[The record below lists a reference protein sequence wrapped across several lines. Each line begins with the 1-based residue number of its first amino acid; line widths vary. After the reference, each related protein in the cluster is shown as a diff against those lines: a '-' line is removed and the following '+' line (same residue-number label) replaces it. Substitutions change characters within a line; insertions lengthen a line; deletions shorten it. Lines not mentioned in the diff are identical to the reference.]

1 VSDKTTT
8 RLLPDASGQQELFEQ
23 SLAEARAAKK
33 AEPVE
38 CLGMTFENDDARRA
52 YFTEKLKEKLADP
65 EFRKIEG
72 FPKGSDEDIL
82 RMSDPP
88 YYTACPNP
96 FLAEFIR
103 CYGRPYD
110 PNDGYHREPLA
121 VDVSQGKT
129 DPLYAAHSYHTKV
142 PYKAIIPAIL
152 HYTEPGDVIL
162 DGFSGS
168 GMTGVAAQM
177 CGEPESELKLEL
189 EKAWD
194 DADRSEPHWGAR
206 CVILGDLSPAATFI
220 AANYNLPFDVKA
232 FECEARRILKELA
245 SELGWMYET
254 RHTDGKTK
262 GRINYTVWSEVF
274 ACPECGG
281 EVTFLDEALD
291 PATKRVR
298 DEFPCPHCAVTL
310 TKDNLKRLFETLI
323 DPATGKPWQRV
334 RFVPVFIN
342 YSVGKGRFEKPLDNL
357 DRVTLAKIAA
367 LPLPAAVPTDE
378 FPIKTMSHGTRL
390 APKGFS
396 RINHLYLPRAAQA
409 LGVLWAKVTA
419 LKDNRLRQ
427 MLLFFVE
434 QAGWG
439 LSLLNRYQPIQQ
451 GRPGGSQVNR
461 QLSGVYYIASQISEC
476 SPWYNLDNKLA
487 RLAKVFAGAAASSG
501 TTAITTGSAAVM
513 ALPANSV
520 DYIFTD
526 PPFGENIYYADL
538 NFLVESWHRVWTDA
552 APEAIVDRAKGKEI
566 RDYQQLMQRCFAE
579 YYRALKPGRWMTMVF
594 HNSHNAVW
602 NAIQEALS
610 AAGFVVA
617 DVRTLDKQQGSYR
630 QVTSSAMKQ
639 DLVVSAYKPNGGLE
653 QRFATEAG
661 TEEGVWDFVRTHLR
675 QLPVF
680 ATDEEGRAEVIAE
693 RTGRLLYDRMV
704 AFHVQRGV
712 LVPLS
717 AAEFAAGMQ
726 NRFPPREDM
735 FFLNDQVAEY
745 DRRRMTTKELKQ
757 LDLFVTDES
766 SAIEW
771 IRAQLS
777 RKAQTLQDLTP
788 QFLREIG
795 ASWSKHEERPELRD
809 ILEHGF
815 LCYDGTG
822 PIPAQLVSWMRQ
834 SSTLRGLID
843 KAIAKGRARDDNGA
857 LVTEDAVLKGSVGD
871 HWYVPDPSQ
880 AQDLE
885 KLRERSLLREFA
897 DYRDSTARRLKVFR
911 LEAVRAGFKRAW
923 SDRDYATIIAVAE
936 KIPDDVLQEDPNLLM
951 WYDQAVTRAGA
962 KS

>member
-1 VSDKTTT
+1 MSDKTTT
-8 RLLPDASGQQELFEQ
+8 RLLPDAGGQQELFEQ
-23 SLAEARAAKK
+23 SLAEAKAAKK

-38 CLGMTFENDDARRA
+38 CLGMMFQSDAARRA
-52 YFTEKLKEKLADP
+52 YFTEKLKEKLTDR

-72 FPKGSDEDIL
+72 FPKGSDEGIL
-82 RMSDPP
+82 RLSDPP
-88 YYTACPNP
+88 FYTACPNP
-96 FLAEFIR
+96 FLADFIR

-110 PNDGYHREPLA
+110 ASEPYHREPLA
-121 VDVSQGKT
+121 VDVSEGKT

-142 PYKAIIPAIL
+142 PYKAIMPAIL
-152 HYTEPGDVIL
+152 HYTEPGDLIL
-162 DGFSGS
+162 DGFAGS
-168 GMTGVAAQM
+168 GMAGVAAQM
-177 CGEPESELKLEL
+177 CGNPEPEFRLEL
-189 EKAWD
+189 EKTWPEAGHP
-194 DADRSEPHWGAR
+194 APRWGTR
-206 CVILGDLSPAATFI
+206 RVILGDLSPAATFI
-220 AANYNLPFDVKA
+220 AANYNLPFDVRA
-232 FECEARRILKELA
+232 FEREARRILKELA

-254 RHTDGKTK
+254 VHTDGKTK

-281 EVTFLDEALD
+281 EVVFFDEAFD
-291 PATKRVR
+291 ATTKGVR
-298 DEFPCPHCAVTL
+298 DEFPCPHCAVAL
-310 TKDNLKRLFETLI
+310 NKQRMQRLYDTVL
-323 DPATGKPWQRV
+323 DPVLNKPVKQLR
-334 RFVPVFIN
+334 RRPVLIN
-342 YSVGKGRFEKPLDNL
+342 YSVGKDKYEKQPDQH
-357 DRVTLAKIAA
+357 DFGVIARA
-367 LPLPAAVPTDE
+367 RGLTLPATVPTNE
-378 FPIKTMSHGTRL
+378 IPFMHMTHQRARMETFGITHIHH
-390 APKGFS
+390 F
-396 RINHLYLPRAAQA
+396 YLPRAAQV
-409 LGVLWAKVTA
+409 LGTLWANVA
-419 LKDNRLRQ
+419 AVQDERLRQ

-434 QAGWG
+434 QAVWG
-439 LSLLNRYQPIQQ
+439 ASLLNRYSPTHF
-451 GRPGGSQVNR
+451 SEVNR
-461 QLSGVYYIASQISEC
+461 YLSGIYYVPSQHAEC
-476 SPWYNLDNKLA
+476 SPWYILEGKLA
-487 RLAKVFAGAAASSG
+487 RLAKVFAHAAA
-501 TTAITTGSAAVM
+501 TTRITAITTGSAAAM
-513 ALPANSV
+513 ALPASSV

-552 APEAIVDRAKGKEI
+552 TPEAIVDQAKHKEI

-579 YYRALKPGRWMTMVF
+579 YYRALKPARWMTMVF

-602 NAIQEALS
+602 NAIQEALT
-610 AAGFVVA
+610 AVGFVVA
-617 DVRTLDKQQGSYR
+617 DVRTMDKQQGSYR

-680 ATDEEGRAEVIAE
+680 ATDREERAEVIAE
-693 RTGRLLYDRMV
+693 RTGRLLFDRMV

-717 AAEFAAGMQ
+717 AAEFAAGVEQ
-726 NRFPPREDM
+726 RFPTRDDM

-745 DRRRMTTKELKQ
+745 DRRRMTAKELKQ

-771 IRAQLS
+771 IRAQLI
-777 RKAQTLQDLTP
+777 RKSQTLQDLTP

-834 SSTLRGLID
+834 SSTFRGLID
-843 KAIAKGRARDDNGA
+843 NAIAKGRARADNGA
-857 LVTEDAVLKGSVGD
+857 LVTEDGVLKGSVVD
-871 HWYVPDPSQ
+871 HWYVPSPSQ

-885 KLRERSLLREFA
+885 KLRERALLREFA
-897 DYRDSTARRLKVFR
+897 EYRESTARRLKVFR

-936 KIPDDVLQEDPNLLM
+936 KIPGDVLQEDPKLLM
-951 WYDQAVTRAGA
+951 WYDQAVTRMGGTT
-962 KS
+962 

>member
-1 VSDKTTT
+1 MTDKTTT
-8 RLLPDASGQQELFEQ
+8 RVMPDPSGQQELFEQ
-23 SLAEARAAKK
+23 SVAEARANQK

-38 CLGMTFENDDARRA
+38 CLGMTFQSDDARRT

-72 FPKGSDEDIL
+72 FPKGTDEDIL
-82 RMSDPP
+82 RLSDPP
-88 YYTACPNP
+88 YYTACPSP
-96 FLAEFIR
+96 FLTDFIS
-103 CYGRPYD
+103 CYGKPYD
-110 PNDGYHREPLA
+110 ASEPYHREPLA
-121 VDVSQGKT
+121 VDVSEGKT

-142 PYKAIIPAIL
+142 PYKAIMPAIL

-162 DGFSGS
+162 DGFAGS
-168 GMTGVAAQM
+168 GMAGVAAQM
-177 CGEPESELKLEL
+177 CGTPELELKLEL
-189 EKAWD
+189 EEAWREAGHSAPRWD
-194 DADRSEPHWGAR
+194 VRR
-206 CVILGDLSPAATFI
+206 VVLGDLSPAATFI

-232 FECEARRILKELA
+232 FERGARSILKELA

-254 RHTDGKTK
+254 LHTDGKTK
-262 GRINYTVWSEVF
+262 GRINFTVWSEVF
-274 ACPECGG
+274 ACPECGE
-281 EVTFLDEALD
+281 EVVFLDEALD
-291 PATKRVR
+291 PATKGVR
-298 DEFPCPHCAVTL
+298 DDFPCPHCAVKL
-310 TKDNLKRLFETLI
+310 TKDNLNRLFETQS

-334 RFVPVFIN
+334 RFVPVLID
-342 YSVGKGRFEKPLDNL
+342 YAVGKSRFEKPLDSS
-357 DRVTLAKIAA
+357 DHATLAKIAA
-367 LPLPAAVPTDE
+367 LALPPPVPTNE

-396 RINHLYLPRAAQA
+396 RINHLYLPRAAQTLGA
-409 LGVLWAKVTA
+409 LWGKAAAV
-419 LKDNRLRQ
+419 KDDRLRQ

-434 QAGWG
+434 QTTVG
-439 LSLLNRYQPIQQ
+439 LSLLNRYSPTHF
-451 GRPGGSQVNR
+451 SQVNR
-461 QLSGVYYIASQISEC
+461 NLTGVYYIASQHSEC
-476 SPWYNLDNKLA
+476 SPWYILEGKLA
-487 RLAKVFAGAAASSG
+487 RLVKVFANAAATTR

-552 APEAIVDRAKGKEI
+552 TPEAIVDQAKHKEI
-566 RDYQQLMQRCFAE
+566 RDYQHLMQRCFVG

-602 NAIQEALS
+602 NAIQEALT

-617 DVRTLDKQQGSYR
+617 DVRTMDKQQGSYR

-680 ATDEEGRAEVIAE
+680 ATDKEDRAEVIAE

-717 AAEFAAGMQ
+717 AAEFAAGLEH
-726 NRFPPREDM
+726 RLPTRDDM
-735 FFLNDQVAEY
+735 VFLNDQVAEY
-745 DRRRMTTKELKQ
+745 DRRRMSAKELKQ

-771 IRAQLS
+771 LRAQLS
-777 RKAQTLQDLTP
+777 RKPQTLQDLTP

-809 ILEHGF
+809 VLEQGF

-834 SSTLRGLID
+834 SSALRGLID
-843 KAIAKGRARDDNGA
+843 SAIAKGRARDDNGA
-857 LVTEDAVLKGSVGD
+857 LVTEDAVLKGTVVD
-871 HWYVPDPSQ
+871 HWYVPNPSQ

-885 KLRERSLLREFA
+885 KLRERALLREFA
-897 DYRDSTARRLKVFR
+897 EYRDSAARRLKLFR

-936 KIPDDVLQEDPNLLM
+936 KFPDTALQGDPKLLM
-951 WYDQAVTRAGA
+951 WYDQAVTRLGGER
-962 KS
+962 